1 MSILANQSPGENDL
15 LFSEGDVLVKT
26 SNDHEG
32 DILIHSEVLR
42 KNVPWFV
49 PILSGKWGQPE
60 QVGSSER
67 KLWKLEL
74 YFDTESC
81 MALLK
86 HKSSKLD
93 TSYFP
98 PEHCPAEFEHR
109 WNELKDTEIEALRNT
124 RQREAE
130 SLKYPTVRPARRQFA
145 YDSPQPPRAEIIAW
159 STFSTDIELSVTRHS
174 VYPTYAPF
182 MHAYLQALPELEYGE
197 TDREG
202 ASNNNPY
209 GTVLVSHTQ
218 ANRYWQEIW
227 RTFIKAIYG
236 LKIQFR
242 RPNRARDNENLD
254 AENTAQLLEAC
265 HFPGIAESVKDAY
278 HSMRNDLLE
287 RHEAFLHYLQYKVKE
302 HQELSGAEHYVA
314 ASVILAFMNGMQCMA
329 PKRVIPYDS
338 ERLCSRL
345 RWAYIELW
353 RMSTKYREQDFIKN
367 LELGHTAAIFN
378 ISTQRIVFAI
388 RTILTRGPAAQI
400 IKDLMTRPRGLHD
413 CRKQQIDDESD
424 NERDDEDDDDSE
436 DDSDDDSDDEGDDE
450 SDDGSNIH
458 HGIRW
463 QCHSPSHYTKYQ
475 PDTYS
480 PYDGCWQHN
489 NIIPGRPPAYTA
501 GVFDLVATQLATAR
515 ELRML
520 GIDYSPLPPAT
531 EYTFDAV
538 AKRAERRQKKLPGQ
552 PDIDD
557 FLDDLYTIFKKEQA
571 QSAPAGSNSCFPTD
585 ITASAIMV
593 AIPIFAT
600 FAVLGQRFWSR
611 R

>member
-1 MSILANQSPGENDL
+1 ML
-15 LFSEGDVLVKT
+15 
-26 SNDHEG
+26 
-32 DILIHSEVLR
+32 
-42 KNVPWFV
+42 
-49 PILSGKWGQPE
+49 
-60 QVGSSER
+60 
-67 KLWKLEL
+67 
-74 YFDTESC
+74 
-81 MALLK
+81 
-86 HKSSKLD
+86 
-93 TSYFP
+93 
-98 PEHCPAEFEHR
+98 
-109 WNELKDTEIEALRNT
+109 NT

-159 STFSTDIELSVTRHS
+159 SPFSTDIELSVTRHS

-242 RPNRARDNENLD
+242 RPNRARDNVCFLANLFMLARYHQAEDQTAPVISDLLCDMASTWKFVSEQPRFMACLAREIGCTTVYYDAVRHIAGQLLFRNPITRAVQENLD

-302 HQELSGAEHYVA
+302 HQELSDAEHYVA

-353 RMSTKYREQDFIKN
+353 GMSTKYRAQDFIKN

-378 ISTQRIVFAI
+378 ISTQRIMFAI

-531 EYTFDAV
+531 AYTFDAV

-571 QSAPAGSNSCFPTD
+571 QSAPAGSNSCFPTG